1 MSKLFKI
8 SLNSNNDI
16 NPTMMEDIIKINS
29 IIVILHCFMCATDF
43 DKSLFDPY
51 FFKVMFFLN
60 ISVIIYWM
68 FIRINKI
75 ENIND
80 TSSEL

>member
-8 SLNSNNDI
+8 SLNSNNEI

-29 IIVILHCFMCATDF
+29 IIVSLHCFICATDF

-51 FFKVMFFLN
+51 FLKVMFFLN
-60 ISVIIYWM
+60 ISIIIYWM
-68 FIRINKI
+68 FIRKNKI